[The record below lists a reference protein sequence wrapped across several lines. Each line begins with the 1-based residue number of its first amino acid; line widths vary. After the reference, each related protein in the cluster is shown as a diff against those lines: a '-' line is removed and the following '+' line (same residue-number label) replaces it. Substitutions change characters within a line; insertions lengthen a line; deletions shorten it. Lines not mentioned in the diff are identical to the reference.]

1 MESKDDLQTAL
12 RSLRNVRR
20 MARRLQ
26 RVSVDCLRVNSG
38 DIADAEYV
46 TEWLGIVLCRV
57 CGQQDV
63 SMPPFEAGAAPVT
76 QFRWFIQKAARQ
88 AGAIQRAIF
97 WGRVSKA
104 LFAEK
109 AWEGLDSA
117 ETFLGSFLSENV
129 YRERR
134 RMMRFPRKEIVEAV
148 RARYPK
154 GTRVE
159 LVFMDDPYSRLKP
172 GDRGTVEFVDD
183 IATVHVKW
191 DCGSGLGVA
200 YGADKI
206 RILEGG
212 DFE

>member
-1 MESKDDLQTAL
+1 MGSKDDLQIAL

-26 RVSVDCLRVNSG
+26 RVPVDCLRVNGS

-46 TEWLGIVLCRV
+46 TEWLGIVLCRI

-63 SMPPFEAGAAPVT
+63 SMPPFEAGAAPVA

-88 AGAIQRAIF
+88 AGAIRRAIF
-97 WGRVSKA
+97 WGPVCR
-104 LFAEK
+104 
-109 AWEGLDSA
+109 EGV
-117 ETFLGSFLSENV
+117 GGPRQRRNLSWLLPV
-129 YRERR
+129 RECLPGKEADA
-134 RMMRFPRKEIVEAV
+134 MRFPRKEIVEAV

-200 YGADKI
+200 YGVDKI